1 MNPSLKIFIG
11 YDSREKI
18 AFHVLSYSIITNA
31 TIPVSITPIN
41 LNNLKRF
48 YNRPR
53 GKNESTEFSISRF
66 LTPYLSNFEGYSL
79 YLDCDFI
86 MLENVAKLLKFV
98 AKKSNPIKVFL
109 YISAWVIMPDH
120 WHAIVQVGRYDS
132 LSKVVGRIKAISTR
146 VIHNERLWEGDIWSK
161 AFHDRALRS
170 ESELLPLARY
180 IVANPIRAGLA
191 QKAGNYPFWNAVW
204 V

>member
-1 MNPSLKIFIG
+1 MQGHKALRKGRFSQEYNIYHVTVVTCQRQHIFSSFSTASTLAKILSSPSVLKT
-11 YDSREKI
+11 S
-18 AFHVLSYSIITNA
+18 S
-31 TIPVSITPIN
+31 
-41 LNNLKRF
+41 
-48 YNRPR
+48 
-53 GKNESTEFSISRF
+53 
-66 LTPYLSNFEGYSL
+66 
-79 YLDCDFI
+79 
-86 MLENVAKLLKFV
+86 
-98 AKKSNPIKVFL
+98 
-109 YISAWVIMPDH
+109 ISAWVIMPDH